1 MKNKILFTLFAVT
14 LVITG
19 YAFKTEAI
27 TYAKNV
33 FAVMQ
38 SDRGN
43 EILHPGAMVK
53 SKYYFSS
60 TDEAQV
66 CTGKCAIFDI
76 ITASGADG
84 AYLIAY
90 DSAPAT
96 AGTTYI
102 FSKLE
107 FDGTGIAKGMG
118 SPNGMPFVT
127 TNGLSLD
134 LSSVAGGEQVL
145 VLYKDLD

>member
-1 MKNKILFTLFAVT
+1 MKKLLLTAVAIGL
-14 LVITG
+14 LVTG
-19 YAFKTEAI
+19 YAFKTEAL

-38 SDRGN
+38 SERGN
-43 EILHPGAMVK
+43 EVLHPGAMLK

-84 AYLIAY
+84 AYVVLY

-96 AGTTYI
+96 AGTATI

-107 FDGTGIAKGMG
+107 FDGTGIAKGLG

-127 TNGLSLD
+127 TNGLAID
-134 LSSVAGGEQVL
+134 LSSVASGEQVL